1 MAKED
6 KLSKQE
12 REEVRKEIKRT
23 MEKKFLKK
31 ATSFTNEFKKQFATA
46 ITTAFGL
53 VTALTWRDTITM
65 FLGSFDTRYL
75 PADYPI
81 IAQTYSA
88 VLITFLATLGILAV
102 SKWSKEKDE
111 KKDKK

>member
-6 KLSKQE
+6 DLSPKE
-12 REEVRKEIKRT
+12 REEVRKEIKKA
-23 MEKKFLKK
+23 MEKRFIKK

-53 VTALTWRDTITM
+53 VTALTWRDVITT
-65 FLGSFDTRYL
+65 FLGSFDTRFL
-75 PADYPI
+75 PAESPI

-88 VLITFLATLGILAV
+88 VLITLLATFGILAV
-102 SKWSKEKDE
+102 SKWAREKEK
-111 KKDKK
+111 KKKK

>member
-6 KLSKQE
+6 DLSPKE
-12 REEVRKEIKRT
+12 REEVRKEIKKV
-23 MEKKFLKK
+23 MEKKFLRK

-53 VTALTWRDTITM
+53 VTALTWKDTITM
-65 FLGSFDTRYL
+65 FLGSFDTRFL
-75 PADYPI
+75 PAEAPI

-88 VLITFLATLGILAV
+88 VLITLLATLGILAV
-102 SKWSKEKDE
+102 SKWARGKEK
-111 KKDKK
+111 KRK